1 MSKVRRIYVEKK
13 DQFAVAARGLEHE
26 VKSYLGIKDLEKVR
40 ILIRYDVENISD
52 EVYERAAAV
61 YFLSRRLISFMK
73 KVSLWRKM
81 RRHLRWNFSRDSLI
95 SVQTPLFSV

>member
-40 ILIRYDVENISD
+40 ILIRYD
-52 EVYERAAAV
+52 RT
-61 YFLSRRLISFMK
+61 RRRQPKPHREFFGVGI
-73 KVSLWRKM
+73 
-81 RRHLRWNFSRDSLI
+81 RRSCVR
-95 SVQTPLFSV
+95 

>member
-40 ILIRYDVENISD
+40 ILIR
-52 EVYERAAAV
+52 
-61 YFLSRRLISFMK
+61 
-73 KVSLWRKM
+73 
-81 RRHLRWNFSRDSLI
+81 
-95 SVQTPLFSV
+95 

>member
-52 EVYERAAAV
+52 EEHAAV